1 MTMTGQ
7 TGSEESLKSR
17 RGNCAR
23 TFRSPHMHH
32 LVVYFTSHQARGSRP
47 NRLQVGVYTALV
59 QSRVSISLSLPYAR
73 PRTLHAP
80 PSAVIATGIGD
91 RDTRPVDAARM
102 QHAAPMYLANA
113 RLATLTQRGRR
124 LPRRQRR
131 TSFLSHSALS
141 AVSLATASAFSL
153 AVSSARSASSRPTA
167 AACVCAARTAH
178 DWTKA

>member
-1 MTMTGQ
+1 MRVH
-7 TGSEESLKSR
+7 S
-17 RGNCAR
+17 AD
-23 TFRSPHMHH
+23 PHMHH

-73 PRTLHAP
+73 PPRTLHAP
-80 PSAVIATGIGD
+80 PLSVIATGIGD

-124 LPRRQRR
+124 LPRGVHR
-131 TSFLSHSALS
+131 F
-141 AVSLATASAFSL
+141 
-153 AVSSARSASSRPTA
+153 
-167 AACVCAARTAH
+167 
-178 DWTKA
+178 

>member
-7 TGSEESLKSR
+7 TGSEEIEKR
-17 RGNCAR
+17 RWMCAYLLDR
-23 TFRSPHMHH
+23 AHAPHVCSM
-32 LVVYFTSHQARGSRP
+32 VVYFTSHQARGSRQLVAG
-47 NRLQVGVYTALV
+47 RGVHGSCSV
-59 QSRVSISLSLPYAR
+59 FGFKSLSHRALPRVGGITDTHPPRGPRTSSGGGGAERAHSAR
-73 PRTLHAP
+73 PP
-80 PSAVIATGIGD
+80 
-91 RDTRPVDAARM
+91 AA
-102 QHAAPMYLANA
+102 
-113 RLATLTQRGRR
+113 
-124 LPRRQRR
+124 QRR